1 MSKKGLIMLLMV
13 AMAFVLFPLFLSF
26 DGGQQISTLGQH
38 YVQNG
43 VNETGAQN
51 IVASIV
57 VTYRGFDTLGEVTI
71 LFLAASII
79 SFFLSVAKDDR
90 MEGRAVRS
98 VTEVLTT
105 SSQALVP
112 IIITVGAYIL
122 VNGHLTPGGGFQG
135 GAVIATGVLLMFLAN
150 PKHQL
155 NHTIIHWIESIS
167 GMVFVTVGV
176 VGVLMMGD
184 NLGFLNNN
192 LFGSLGTAGEIF
204 SAGAIPIINIFL
216 GLKVGTELSNV
227 LGIYVESQN
236 EK

>member
-1 MSKKGLIMLLMV
+1 MSKKGFVVLLMV
-13 AMAFVLFPLFLSF
+13 AVAVGLFPLFLSF
-26 DGGQQISTLGQH
+26 NGGNQISDLGQH

-43 VNETGAQN
+43 VEETGAQN

-57 VTYRGFDTLGEVTI
+57 VTYRGLDTLGEVTI
-71 LFLAASII
+71 LFLVASII
-79 SFFLSVAKDDR
+79 SFFLSIAKDDR
-90 MEGRAVRS
+90 MENRTLKS

-135 GAVIATGVLLMFLAN
+135 GAVIATGILLIFLAN

-155 NHTIIHWIESIS
+155 NHTIIHWVESVS
-167 GMVFVTVGV
+167 GMAFVAIGV
-176 VGVLMMGD
+176 LGVLMMDQG
-184 NLGFLNNN
+184 GFLSNKI
-192 LFGSLGTAGEIF
+192 LSLGTPGELF
-204 SAGAIPIINIFL
+204 SAGAIPLINVFL